1 MAKDAPKYL
10 GGYRLHNIIHAS
22 RTCLIWQASDDRNN
36 RLVGIKALREEF
48 AKNRE
53 HVTSLRWEYTQSAER
68 RSIRELSKFSVSAR
82 RKASHFL
89 AMEWYPSPNM
99 KYWIQQG
106 TEKIL
111 YLIPK
116 IIEQAAEG
124 LGHFNEQGYVH
135 RDVKPD
141 NFLVGDDGEVKLIDL
156 ALAVKA
162 RRGLA
167 RLFAPRSK
175 VQGTR
180 SYMSPEQIRGT
191 RLGPTGGRLQFC
203 LHGTRVG
210 VRQASI
216 YGDEFQRVAQQALEV
231 VPPVLG
237 ESGTQRDAG
246 ICQAGP
252 AGIGEG
258 TGKAPG
264 VGWGVFGGISTMQG
278 VQSHPTPPRKD
289 YRLIIVASGRR

>member
-10 GGYRLHNIIHAS
+10 GGYRLHNIVHAS

-53 HVTSLRWEYTQSAER
+53 HVSSLRWEHA
-68 RSIRELSKFSVSAR
+68 VS
-82 RKASHFL
+82 RKTVHPRIVEVFTFGMDKGIPFL
-89 AMEWYPSPNM
+89 AMEWYPFPNM
-99 KYWIQQG
+99 KYWIRQG
-106 TEKIL
+106 RSKTL
-111 YLIPK
+111 HVMPK

-124 LGHFNEQGYVH
+124 LAYFNEQGFVH

-167 RLFAPRSK
+167 RLFASRSK

-180 SYMSPEQIRGT
+180 SYMSPEQIRGAA
-191 RLGPTGGRLQFC
+191 L
-203 LHGTRVG
+203 
-210 VRQASI
+210 
-216 YGDEFQRVAQQALEV
+216 DQRADVYSFACTVHELV
-231 VPPVLG
+231 
-237 ESGTQRDAG
+237 
-246 ICQAGP
+246 
-252 AGIGEG
+252 
-258 TGKAPG
+258 
-264 VGWGVFGGISTMQG
+264 
-278 VQSHPTPPRKD
+278 
-289 YRLIIVASGRR
+289 SGRPPFTGTSSNELLNKHLKSPPPSLENFDRNVTPEFAKLVLRGLAKEPGKRPASVGEFLTEFRQCRVFKVIPRPPAKTPE